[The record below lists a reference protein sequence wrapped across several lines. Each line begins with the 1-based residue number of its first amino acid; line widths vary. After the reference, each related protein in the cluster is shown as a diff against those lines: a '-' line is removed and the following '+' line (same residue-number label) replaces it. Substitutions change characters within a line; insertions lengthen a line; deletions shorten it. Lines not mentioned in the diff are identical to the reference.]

1 MLYLSG
7 YINNCLTNSFDVISI
22 FFNTLNSYIIPEEDP
37 TFNDTTSN
45 FYNYSNLSKLE
56 EVVICEQPV
65 YKRRRTR
72 SDPNIKL
79 ILKEETIVKPKIT
92 PTPKPKITPKPTKI
106 EVKKIKKD
114 DEWDIL

>member
-7 YINNCLTNSFDVISI
+7 YINKCLTNSFDVISI

-37 TFNDTTSN
+37 TFNDTSSN

-79 ILKEETIVKPKIT
+79 ILKEETIVKP
-92 PTPKPKITPKPTKI
+92 TPKPQKI
-106 EVKKIKKD
+106 VVNKIKKD

>member
-37 TFNDTTSN
+37 TFNDTNSN

-56 EVVICEQPV
+56 EVIICEQPV

-79 ILKEETIVKPKIT
+79 ILKEEMIVKPKPIT
-92 PTPKPKITPKPTKI
+92 IPIQIPKKI
-106 EVKKIKKD
+106 VVNKIKKD